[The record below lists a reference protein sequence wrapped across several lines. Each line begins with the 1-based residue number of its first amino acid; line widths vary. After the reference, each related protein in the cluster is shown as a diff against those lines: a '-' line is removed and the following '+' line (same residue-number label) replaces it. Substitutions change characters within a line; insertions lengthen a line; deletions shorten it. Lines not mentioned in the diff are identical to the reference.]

1 MIHVDRPSARKPEVL
16 DSWLAET
23 ERADARK
30 WFGDPKRN
38 RQERFPFGVYKR
50 PEVSDA
56 LNELF
61 HGKCAY
67 CETLIQSTT
76 TPADV
81 ELYRPKGSV
90 AESPD
95 HPGYWWLASDWDN
108 MLTSCADCNRVRSHA
123 GERAGKG
130 SRFPLA
136 DDAKR
141 AFKPG
146 AEVDEAPLLL
156 NPCLD
161 SPEQVLV
168 FDRTGEVVSS
178 NPRGQA
184 TISVLALNRAHLVA
198 ARRASANELL
208 DTIRSLDTLLAP
220 VDRSSSA
227 SRKPPLGSQSA
238 TRRHIKDLTSAC
250 SAAEEFA
257 GMKRQLARPMLDRLR
272 KLGLIEKEPDAVSD
286 TPVISKARKTAA
298 KSSWGQ
304 YVEEQSSFSLE
315 TEHGRATYKSER
327 RLIESVSIRNVKAIR
342 ELDLDM
348 TAAGSGRTPW
358 LMLLGENGTGK
369 STILQ
374 AIALT
379 LIGASALVRLGGM
392 GVHPRDYIRYRCK
405 SGSVSVKLSGF
416 KGPHR
421 LTFRSNH
428 VEFTTPTGE
437 QSIVKFGPTGQ
448 VVEGSGWEPQ
458 MIVLGYGATRLLPRD
473 LSPAVTSHGDTFSRI
488 DNLFNPFV
496 PLRDADSWMAGLKD
510 VQFDSAS
517 LVLKDL
523 LSLAAKAR
531 FEVDKDKRVIVADHG
546 ERVPLRQLSDGYQ
559 SVVAT
564 AVDILDVMTTVWPN
578 LLDAEGIV
586 LLDEIG
592 AHLHPTWKMRIV
604 SSIRRA
610 APGVQ
615 FVTSTHDPLCLRG
628 LGGGEV
634 VVMKRDANYHV
645 LAVTGLPSP
654 ADFRIDQL
662 LTSSFFGLN
671 STIDPE
677 TDQDFTTYY
686 ALLAMPKR
694 TEAEAD
700 QLRALQAKLKD
711 RRFLGVTPR
720 DQLMYGAVDQLLADH
735 RDDKVQRIPDLQEA
749 AVAAVSKIWATED
762 DEASRGA
769 T

>member
-1 MIHVDRPSARKPEVL
+1 MIHVDRSGVQKPEVL
-16 DSWLAET
+16 DSWLAEA

-30 WFGDPKRN
+30 WFSDPKRN
-38 RQERFPFGVYKR
+38 RQERFPFGIYKR
-50 PEVSDA
+50 SEVSEV

-67 CETLIQSTT
+67 CETLI
-76 TPADV
+76 PATAPVDV

-95 HPGYWWLASDWDN
+95 HPGYWWLASAWDN

-136 DDAKR
+136 DEAKR

-161 SPEQVLV
+161 NPERVLV
-168 FDRTGEVVSS
+168 FERTGEVLSS
-178 NPRGQA
+178 NSRGQA
-184 TISVLALNRAHLVA
+184 TISVLGLNRPHLVA
-198 ARRASANELL
+198 ARRTAGEEVLA
-208 DTIRSLDTLLAP
+208 TIRSLDRLLALT
-220 VDRSSSA
+220 DRSSSA
-227 SRKPPLGSQSA
+227 SRPLGSQSDI
-238 TRRHIKDLTSAC
+238 RPPIEGLTSAC
-250 SAAEEFA
+250 SPSSEFA

-286 TPVISKARKTAA
+286 TPLVSKAHKTAA
-298 KSSWGQ
+298 KSSWVK

-315 TEHGRATYKSER
+315 TEQGRATYKSER

-342 ELDLDM
+342 ELDLDL

-379 LIGASALVRLGGM
+379 LIGASALVRLSGM

-437 QSIVKFGPTGQ
+437 QSVVKFGPTGR

-473 LSPAVTSHGDTFSRI
+473 LSPAVTSTGDTFSRI
-488 DNLFNPFV
+488 DNLFNPFI

-523 LSLAAKAR
+523 LSLAANAR
-531 FEVDKDKRVIVADHG
+531 FEVDKDKRVIVAEHR

-564 AVDILDVMTTVWPN
+564 AVDILDVMTRVWPN

-628 LGGGEV
+628 LGTGEV
-634 VVMKRDANYHV
+634 VVMKRDANHRV

-654 ADFRIDQL
+654 ADFRVDQL
-662 LTSSFFGLN
+662 LMSSFFGLN
-671 STIDPE
+671 STVDPE

-686 ALLAMPKR
+686 ALLAMPTR
-694 TEAEAD
+694 TEAEAN
-700 QLRALQAKLKD
+700 QLRELQAKLKD
-711 RRFLGVTPR
+711 RRFLGITPR
-720 DQLMYGAVDQLLADH
+720 DQLMYGAIDQLLADH
-735 RDDKVQRIPDLQEA
+735 KDDAVQRVPDLQEA
-749 AVAAVSKIWATED
+749 AVAAVSEIWAAED
-762 DEASRGA
+762 NEATLGA